1 MKLKYKGIHNL
12 SSVQKSF
19 KANDA
24 ETIYEVSDVDG
35 KYLLKTFPKLFE
47 EIKEIKEIKEVKE
60 IKPKAQT
67 IKSTKDTK
75 SKSTKTT
82 KTTRTRKAK
91 VEVEEKSE

>member
-47 EIKEIKEIKEVKE
+47 EIKEIKEIK
-60 IKPKAQT
+60 PKTQT

>member
-24 ETIYEVSDVDG
+24 ETTYEVSDVDG

-47 EIKEIKEIKEVKE
+47 EIKEIKEVKE
-60 IKPKAQT
+60 TKPKTQT